1 MTDSKTGIL
10 VAMPQECRSLT
21 SKPIAEGGL
30 LALNDAC
37 LVGVSGAGPEAANRC
52 AQRLAEQGGTRL
64 ISWGCAAALDPSL
77 KPGDLLIPATIIG
90 ADGENL
96 LTDEQW
102 RAEFMEQLNGQIPVN
117 QGALL
122 ESRRIVS
129 TAAEKRNLYQQT
141 GALGLDM
148 ESAAAARA
156 AKALGLPFL
165 AIRSIVDP
173 ADVDIP
179 PSIAA
184 AFDEKGVLH
193 VPKMLM
199 KAVFRPVD
207 LLGII
212 RLGRDFGKAMET
224 LKAITALIVSKP

>member
-10 VAMPQECRSLT
+10 VAMPQECRSLS
-21 SKPIAEGGL
+21 SKPIAEGGFL
-30 LALNDAC
+30 VLNDAC
-37 LVGVSGAGPEAANRC
+37 LVGVSGAGPEAASC
-52 AQRLAEQGGTRL
+52 CTQRLAEQGCTRL

-77 KPGDLLIPATIIG
+77 KPGALLIPATLIS
-90 ADGENL
+90 ADGETL
-96 LTDEQW
+96 ATDDQW
-102 RAEFMEQLNGQIPVN
+102 RAEFMAQLNGKIPVN

-129 TAAEKRNLYQQT
+129 TAVEKRSLYQHT

-173 ADVDIP
+173 AHIDIP
-179 PSIAA
+179 PSIAT
-184 AFDEKGVLH
+184 AFDENGVLN

-199 KAVFRPVD
+199 KAVFRPID

-212 RLGRDFGKAMET
+212 RLGRDFGKAT
-224 LKAITALIVSKP
+224 GSLRAVNKLIST